1 MTTDATD
8 AVATDAPSDAPSD
21 APRASTG
28 DDDAR
33 ARREDDATGAADFDD
48 ATRDRVRAQI
58 EFYLGDSNLPRD
70 AFLLDEVSR
79 AVREGHGGGVP
90 IALIASFS
98 RMRDFLA
105 AYGGKDEAK
114 NVERVARALEGSDV
128 VEACADG
135 TRVRRKSMLV
145 NGETPDLATDDG
157 VMAYRSA
164 MVEELDK
171 RFVFASPFA
180 KDATIEALLAYFKT
194 VGNARSIRLRR
205 HTTSKDFR
213 GSIFV
218 EFATEEEAKAIAERA
233 DLEYKGAKLTLMMK
247 AAYMEQ
253 KKQEQLEKKAKARE
267 EAIARGE
274 DPDAQPPTTHEPV
287 FVGKVDERGRGG
299 RGGRGGGRGG
309 RGGRGRG
316 DGGGGRG
323 GPDRGGARFG
333 GGGGDSANKP
343 KEDGDKPRFGRPY

>member
-1 MTTDATD
+1 
-8 AVATDAPSDAPSD
+8 
-21 APRASTG
+21 
-28 DDDAR
+28 
-33 ARREDDATGAADFDD
+33 
-48 ATRDRVRAQI
+48 
-58 EFYLGDSNLPRD
+58 
-70 AFLLDEVSR
+70 
-79 AVREGHGGGVP
+79 
-90 IALIASFS
+90 
-98 RMRDFLA
+98 
-105 AYGGKDEAK
+105 
-114 NVERVARALEGSDV
+114 
-128 VEACADG
+128 
-135 TRVRRKSMLV
+135 
-145 NGETPDLATDDG
+145 
-157 VMAYRSA
+157 
-164 MVEELDK
+164 
-171 RFVFASPFA
+171 
-180 KDATIEALLAYFKT
+180 
-194 VGNARSIRLRR
+194 
-205 HTTSKDFR
+205 
-213 GSIFV
+213 
-218 EFATEEEAKAIAERA
+218 
-233 DLEYKGAKLTLMMK
+233 LEYKGAKLTLMMK

>member
-1 MTTDATD
+1 MTSDASD
-8 AVATDAPSDAPSD
+8 ALASADAARDAPVAP
-21 APRASTG
+21 PRET
-28 DDDAR
+28 DAR
-33 ARREDDATGAADFDD
+33 ADAAPTTNDFDD
-48 ATRDRVRAQI
+48 ATRDAVRRQI

-79 AVREGHGGGVP
+79 ATREGHDGGVP

-105 AYGGKDEAK
+105 TYGGKDEAK

-128 VEACADG
+128 VEVCGDG

-145 NGETPDLATDDG
+145 NGEAPDLATDDG
-157 VMAYRSA
+157 VMAYRAA
-164 MVEELDK
+164 MVEALDK

-180 KDATIEALLAYFKT
+180 KDATIEALLEYFKT
-194 VGNARSIRLRR
+194 VGNAQSIRLRR

-218 EFATEEEAKAIAERA
+218 EFATEEEAKAIAERD

-253 KKQEQLEKKAKARE
+253 KKQEQAEKKAKARE

-274 DPDAQPPTTHEPV
+274 DPDAQPPTTREPV
-287 FVGKVDERGRGG
+287 FVGKVGER
-299 RGGRGGGRGG
+299 GRGG

-333 GGGGDSANKP
+333 GGGGDGADKP

>member
-79 AVREGHGGGVP
+79 AVREGHEGGVP

-157 VMAYRSA
+157 VTAYRSA

-180 KDATIEALLAYFKT
+180 KDATIEALLAYFNT
-194 VGNARSIRLRR
+194 VGNARSIHLRR
-205 HTTSKDFR
+205 HTTSKDIR

-218 EFATEEEAKAIAERA
+218 EFATEEDSKAIAERA
-233 DLEYKGAKLTLMMK
+233 GTPAMPRSDAVGADRMFLDYEVISPRIT
-247 AAYMEQ
+247 A
-253 KKQEQLEKKAKARE
+253 QEAEAKR
-267 EAIARGE
+267 
-274 DPDAQPPTTHEPV
+274 
-287 FVGKVDERGRGG
+287 
-299 RGGRGGGRGG
+299 
-309 RGGRGRG
+309 
-316 DGGGGRG
+316 
-323 GPDRGGARFG
+323 
-333 GGGGDSANKP
+333 P
-343 KEDGDKPRFGRPY
+343 KR

>member
-33 ARREDDATGAADFDD
+33 ARREDDATRAADFDD
-48 ATRDRVRAQI
+48 ATRDGVRAQI

-79 AVREGHGGGVP
+79 AVREGHEGGVP

-157 VMAYRSA
+157 VTAYRSA

-299 RGGRGGGRGG
+299 RGGGRGG